1 MGVDTNDN
9 SDCVVSIQIPSITGS
24 SGSANGE
31 SGMDSYVV
39 STATAHTFLEAL
51 VLLQATTPRELD
63 YRQMVSFVASQRIA
77 SSPVFPEILTE
88 LMHTYEIYHAP
99 QLIVCAGE
107 AAAFL
112 ESQRPEIGT
121 RLSSSVS
128 AMLDNYQR
136 QGYIPLA
143 ELSRVYYLSQSIYHD
158 PVAIYAATPDQEHY
172 RNVAPDNVGESYP
185 GSLPHT
191 GLARN
196 EYMGTA
202 LLKDGVMV
210 GTLDGT
216 QTQILNLLT
225 GTTDDMVY
233 FVEEK
238 NMLLERV
245 GIHMGVD
252 IAQDGA
258 VTLRADI
265 HLTVKP
271 LTSAPDP
278 QEVREKFLS
287 DLTGL
292 ISTCQALQTDPF
304 GFALLAAS
312 QFDTV
317 PEWSAFLWPERF
329 AQATLALDVHI
340 IM

>member
-9 SDCVVSIQIPSITGS
+9 NDCVVSIQIPSITGS

-172 RNVAPDNVGESYP
+172 RNVTPDNVGESYP

-210 GTLDGT
+210 GTLDGA

-225 GTTDDMVY
+225 GTTNEMVY

-238 NMLLERV
+238 NMLLERAGV
-245 GIHMGVD
+245 RMGVD

-258 VTLRADI
+258 VTLHIDI
-265 HLTVKP
+265 RLTVKP
-271 LTSAPDP
+271 VTSAPDP
-278 QEVREKFLS
+278 QSVREKFLS

-329 AQATLALDVHI
+329 AQAALALDVHI